1 MTTPELRTAFEVG
14 WVREDGGGRAR
25 ERSWDVITAKCA
37 GLRGYAD
44 RAAPPTQRPV
54 TPRHSSRALCQIAGA
69 ALPSAP
75 VLRRA
80 GERPPP
86 RTLIIVK
93 AGSRNA
99 KISPHPQI
107 DNAAPRRAAA
117 VFYAL
122 SVRQLR
128 PRSRL
133 SRVAP
138 GGRRAYRLLPLRNSV
153 PPRAHLMT

>member
-1 MTTPELRTAFEVG
+1 MGE
-14 WVREDGGGRAR
+14 GGRRREGER

-69 ALPSAP
+69 ALAPAP

-107 DNAAPRRAAA
+107 DNAAPRRAAV

-128 PRSRL
+128 PRSLAL

-138 GGRRAYRLLPLRNSV
+138 GGEHIAFFHFEIPCRRERTS
-153 PPRAHLMT
+153 

>member
-1 MTTPELRTAFEVG
+1 MGE
-14 WVREDGGGRAR
+14 GGRRREGER

-37 GLRGYAD
+37 GLRGYADAD

>member
-14 WVREDGGGRAR
+14 WVREDGEGRAR

-80 GERPPP
+80 GERPPRPP

-107 DNAAPRRAAA
+107 DNAAPRRASA

-128 PRSRL
+128 PRSRF
-133 SRVAP
+133 R
-138 GGRRAYRLLPLRNSV
+138 GGRRAGGEHIAFFHFEIPCRRERTS
-153 PPRAHLMT
+153 